1 MASALLTKPSN
12 KRVFAEWNFR
22 DSRGEGQGSG
32 LLMEE
37 HLPTIYKDLGS
48 TSRTGG
54 GKGRRRKEGL
64 GRKEKK
70 KDILL
75 QPSTMNTKYKHLI
88 QLTGVSL
95 PLSGYH
101 LVG

>member
-1 MASALLTKPSN
+1 MRARVLGCRWKSTYLPSI
-12 KRVFAEWNFR
+12 RTWVPHP
-22 DSRGEGQGSG
+22 G
-32 LLMEE
+32 L
-37 HLPTIYKDLGS
+37 
-48 TSRTGG
+48 GG
-54 GKGRRRKEGL
+54 KKGRRRKEGV

>member
-54 GKGRRRKEGL
+54 GKRQEKEGGVGEERKEE
-64 GRKEKK
+64 RHSSSAFNDE
-70 KDILL
+70 
-75 QPSTMNTKYKHLI
+75 H
-88 QLTGVSL
+88 
-95 PLSGYH
+95 
-101 LVG
+101 